1 MKYGEILKSDKINRS
16 QCAERTYKQSVGA
29 VKKGAM
35 VVKDKTGY
43 LTREGG
49 AAAGSTREQIKKT
62 IKKIFKKAA

>member
-1 MKYGEILKSDKINRS
+1 MEKYLKSDKIASSVR
-16 QCAERTYKQSVGA
+16 RGLKQSVGA

-43 LTREGG
+43 ITREGVRQL
-49 AAAGSTREQIKKT
+49 AAIETKSKKT